1 MAGSHNALSLLIV
14 QLVVI
19 IGVSRLIGRGAK
31 WMGQPLVI
39 AEVVAGIV
47 LGPSLLGWLAP
58 DAMGSLFPASSMP
71 VLKMLSQVGLILF
84 MFLIGLELDPRMLK
98 GRGQASVA
106 ISHTSIVV
114 PFALGAAAAFWLYPR
129 LSEPSVPFSS
139 WAWR

>member
-1 MAGSHNALSLLIV
+1 MQAIAHSALSLLIV

-31 WMGQPLVI
+31 WMSQPLVI
-39 AEVVAGIV
+39 AEVVAGIL

-58 DAMGSLFPASSMP
+58 DALSTLFPVNSLP

-98 GRGQASVA
+98 GRGHSSVL
-106 ISHTSIVV
+106 ISHTSIIV
-114 PFALGAAAAFWLYPR
+114 PFALGPR
-129 LSEPSVPFSS
+129 RRCGSISG
-139 WAWR
+139 